1 MLMDVE
7 FRQLFSEKWGM
18 AAEQFEHK
26 LFYKCLFRHALPF
39 AWLLQK
45 CDKDFFREDF
55 GMLRDVAS
63 ARNTDEVICEINRFF
78 GRNARDKSFLR
89 TVLFLRVSGKRVLR
103 VYRSLLKGEKN
114 VSEEATTTSE
124 SLHAVW

>member
-1 MLMDVE
+1 MDGD
-7 FRQLFSEKWGM
+7 FRQLFSAKWGVG
-18 AAEQFEHK
+18 AEQFERK

-55 GMLRDVAS
+55 EMLRDVAS
-63 ARNTDEVICEINRFF
+63 ARNTDEVICEVNRFF

-103 VYRSLLKGEKN
+103 VYRSLAKQVKS
-114 VSEEATTTSE
+114 VSEEAT
-124 SLHAVW
+124 LHAV

>member
-1 MLMDVE
+1 MDVE
-7 FRQLFSEKWGM
+7 FRQLFSEKWGVE
-18 AAEQFEHK
+18 AEQFEHK

-63 ARNTDEVICEINRFF
+63 ARNTDEVICEVNRFF

-103 VYRSLLKGEKN
+103 AYRALVREEKP
-114 VSEEATTTSE
+114 VAEQTSETSE
-124 SLHAVW
+124 SLHAV

>member
-1 MLMDVE
+1 MDVE
-7 FRQLFSEKWGM
+7 FRQLFSEKRGVD
-18 AAEQFEHK
+18 AEQFERK

-39 AWLLQK
+39 AWLLQR
-45 CDKDFFREDF
+45 CDKDFFDEDF

-63 ARNTDEVICEINRFF
+63 ARNTDEVICEVNRFF

-103 VYRSLLKGEKN
+103 TYRALLKDGKN
-114 VSEEATTTSE
+114 VPGKETATSE
-124 SLHAVW
+124 SLHAV

>member
-1 MLMDVE
+1 MDVE
-7 FRQLFSEKWGM
+7 FRQLFSEKWGVE
-18 AAEQFEHK
+18 AEQFEGK

-39 AWLLQK
+39 VWLLQK
-45 CDKDFFREDF
+45 CDKNFFHEDF

-63 ARNTDEVICEINRFF
+63 ARNTDEVICEVNRFF

-103 VYRSLLKGEKN
+103 AYRELARDEKP
-114 VSEEATTTSE
+114 VAEQRETSE
-124 SLHAVW
+124 SLHAV

>member
-7 FRQLFSEKWGM
+7 FRQLFSEKRGLD
-18 AAEQFEHK
+18 AEQFERK

-45 CDKDFFREDF
+45 CDKDFFHEDF

-63 ARNTDEVICEINRFF
+63 ARNTDEVICEVNRFY

-89 TVLFLRVSGKRVLR
+89 TVLFLRVSGKRVLQT
-103 VYRSLLKGEKN
+103 YRALLKEGTN
-114 VSEEATTTSE
+114 VSDEAATSAE
-124 SLHAVW
+124 SLPVF